1 MGTPKNWIQV
11 IGIFAMLSSCQPQEN
26 MKCEVKSIRE
36 LTDVP
41 SASGIEYIGN
51 SYFVIGDNAPFIYVL
66 DASFNRTAQYMLG
79 DYLPNEEGILPKAE
93 KHDFEAMTKISWK
106 GKLYLVVFG
115 SGSKKPHRFE
125 GKIIDLQEKNK
136 IRTFSLQNLYDQ
148 IRDEGKLEPSELN
161 IEAAAEV
168 NGKLYL
174 FNRGKNKLIV
184 MNVEHFMEF
193 IHDGS
198 AILKLKVYS
207 IDLPEMND
215 IRAGFSGAAG
225 DQEYKRIV
233 FTASVEDTDDWVKDG
248 DILGSYLGVIDLE
261 NIQQHYRPETVQ
273 LVGKDK
279 REKFKVESIT
289 IVESQGDKMNCV
301 LVTDNDGLNSE
312 LLTISIDFH

>member
-1 MGTPKNWIQV
+1 MSNTYIIQF
-11 IGIFAMLSSCQPQEN
+11 IGFILVLSSCQLQEK
-26 MKCEVKSIRE
+26 MKCEVTSIVE
-36 LTDVP
+36 LTEVP
-41 SASGIEYIGN
+41 SASGIEHVGDE
-51 SYFVIGDNAPFIYVL
+51 YFVVGDNSSWLYVL
-66 DASFNRTAQYMLG
+66 DRSFNMSSKFSLG
-79 DYLPNEEGILPKAE
+79 TYAADERGVITKSK

-125 GKIIDLQEKNK
+125 GIIIELQKKNTL
-136 IRTFSLQNLYDQ
+136 RTFSLQKLYDH
-148 IRDEGKLEPSELN
+148 IRDEAKLEPSELN

-174 FNRGKNKLIV
+174 LNRGKNKLIV

-193 IHDGS
+193 IHQKS
-198 AILKLKVYS
+198 AKLKLKVYS
-207 IDLPEMND
+207 IDLPEIND

-225 DQEYKRIV
+225 DQEHNRIV
-233 FTASVEDTDDWVKDG
+233 FTASVEDTDDWVRDG
-248 DILGSYLGVIDLE
+248 EILGSYLGVIDLE

-289 IVESQGDKMNCV
+289 IVESQGEKMNCV

>member
-1 MGTPKNWIQV
+1 VSNTYIIQF
-11 IGIFAMLSSCQPQEN
+11 IGFILVLSSCQLQEK
-26 MKCEVKSIRE
+26 MKCEVTSIVE
-36 LTDVP
+36 LTEVP
-41 SASGIEYIGN
+41 SASGIEHVGDE
-51 SYFVIGDNAPFIYVL
+51 YFVVGDNSSWLYVL
-66 DASFNRTAQYMLG
+66 DRSFNMSSKFSLG
-79 DYLPNEEGILPKAE
+79 TYAADDRGVITKSK

-125 GKIIDLQEKNK
+125 GIIIDLQEKNTL
-136 IRTFSLQNLYDQ
+136 RTFSIQKLYDH
-148 IRDEGKLEPSELN
+148 IRDEAKLEPSELN

-174 FNRGKNKLIV
+174 LNRGKNKLIV

-193 IHDGS
+193 IHQKS
-198 AILKLKVYS
+198 AKLKLKVYS
-207 IDLPEMND
+207 IDLPEIND

-225 DQEYKRIV
+225 DQEHNRIV
-233 FTASVEDTDDWVKDG
+233 FTASVEDTDDWVRDG
-248 DILGSYLGVIDLE
+248 EILGSYLGVIDLE

-289 IVESQGDKMNCV
+289 IVESQGEKMNCV